1 MDVISIERIQQEARE
16 AAQRYTHMNDACP
29 YPFDT
34 MAAALFRQEFTAQR
48 LRLAAENA
56 QK

>member
-1 MDVISIERIQQEARE
+1 MDVISIARIQEEARA

-29 YPFDT
+29 YPFET
-34 MAAALFRQEFTAQR
+34 LAATLFRQEFIAQR
-48 LRLAAENA
+48 LVQEAATP